1 VFPENTSEMKTITIK
16 RLAVIGLMIVGIS
29 TNLSA
34 SVSKVR
40 VITHGAR
47 VDIARHVVIGRV
59 TLVDFYADWCG
70 PCRMISPH
78 LESLA
83 ASNPQIVLRKIDI
96 VRWNTPICQQY
107 QINGVPQVWVFD
119 KRGRF
124 VGRVEGVD
132 IASVNALVARAL

>member
-1 VFPENTSEMKTITIK
+1 METMTFK
-16 RLAVIGLMIVGIS
+16 RLAVIGLVLVGIS

-34 SVSKVR
+34 AVSSVSKFR
-40 VITHGAR
+40 VITQGGR
-47 VDIARHVVIGRV
+47 VDVAQHVVLGRV

-70 PCRMISPH
+70 PCRMISPY

-83 ASNPQIVLRKIDI
+83 ANNPQIVLRKIDI

-107 QINGVPQVWVFD
+107 RINGVPQVWVFD

-132 IASVNALVARAL
+132 IAGVNALVAQAL